1 MNTARRPRRRDQHG
15 ATIVEFALVCA
26 VLFTILIGTMEMG
39 RMLFYWNTAT
49 ELTRMGARMAA
60 VCDPN
65 DPDIAAKIAAFYPLI
80 PAGQV
85 EVSYAPSGCTV
96 DTCTSVTVKVLPGLS
111 IANVIPFV
119 PASVNSLSLPAFETT
134 IPRESMQ
141 STYTGIPNPVCS

>member
-1 MNTARRPRRRDQHG
+1 MNPARQPNHKEQRG

-26 VLFTILIGTMEMG
+26 VFFTILIGIMEMG

-60 VCDPN
+60 VCDPS
-65 DPDIAAKIAAFYPLI
+65 DPNIAGKIAAFYPLI

-85 EVSYAPSGCTV
+85 DVSYAPSGCTV

-111 IANVIPFV
+111 IVNVIPFV
-119 PASVNSLSLPAFETT
+119 PAAVNSLGLPEFETT

-141 STYTGIPNPVCS
+141 STYTGIANPACS